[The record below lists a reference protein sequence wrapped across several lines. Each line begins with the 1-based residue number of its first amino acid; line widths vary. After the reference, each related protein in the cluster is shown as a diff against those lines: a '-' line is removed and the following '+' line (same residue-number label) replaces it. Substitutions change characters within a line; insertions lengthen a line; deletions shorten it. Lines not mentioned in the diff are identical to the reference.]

1 MVMIAYLPIR
11 RARRV
16 GWLVGVIVGM
26 AMIMVVI
33 MVVIMIGIYRV
44 VHLCIRER
52 ESRSQEL
59 GVGTRLNAGNRTQDH
74 KGEVGTR
81 E

>member
-26 AMIMVVI
+26 AMIMI
-33 MVVIMIGIYRV
+33 VIMIGIYRV